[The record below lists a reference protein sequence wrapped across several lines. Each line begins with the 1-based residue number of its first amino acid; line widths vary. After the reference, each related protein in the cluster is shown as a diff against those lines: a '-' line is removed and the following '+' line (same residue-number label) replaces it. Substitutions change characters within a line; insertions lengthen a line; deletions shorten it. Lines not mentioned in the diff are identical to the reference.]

1 MSINFNKTFSKALL
15 TSLLFTVTAA
25 THADESASTSY
36 RKELTSSQAFEIAM
50 KTGKSSGILIGNEAV
65 SMKAS
70 TRSTDAT
77 LIDVVKGDTL
87 ANGCQLLHMTLTQP
101 NVPTRTGANAGNYVS
116 KTKVTMCRD
125 GRSPTIEVVECY
137 VGMFNCMPPG

>member
-1 MSINFNKTFSKALL
+1 MIATLSLSATLASHAADGGI
-15 TSLLFTVTAA
+15 TSN
-25 THADESASTSY
+25 
-36 RKELTSSQAFEIAM
+36 RKEMTSSQAFEIAM
-50 KTGKSSGILIGNEAV
+50 KSGASSGVLIGNEAV

-125 GRSPTIEVVECY
+125 GRSPTIEVVGCS
-137 VGMFNCMPPG
+137 VGVFNCMPPG